1 MCIAIGCFS
10 SCDVINF
17 EINLT
22 FLIKPF
28 SYMTK
33 SQELNLNILGMKRA
47 FNVKQKTFSII
58 FKGLSVASNCLKPE
72 SGLLIKNTR
81 T

>member
-1 MCIAIGCFS
+1 MCIDIGCFS

-17 EINLT
+17 ELNLT

-28 SYMTK
+28 SYLTK

-58 FKGLSVASNCLKPE
+58 LKGFQLPIIVSNL
-72 SGLLIKNTR
+72 R
-81 T
+81 VDF